1 MLGGQD
7 DAVVAIAAEIEVGI
21 APGVE
26 LRRSAQGL
34 AGASGSGALSGVVD
48 ECHGCGV
55 LTLEVAQKGEQG
67 CDIAAD
73 ILVDAM
79 QAHERIEDQ
88 ELRLERGDGFV
99 ETRAVGLEIEAQVGC
114 GDDLDVEFGE
124 AGAGGSADALESAAD
139 DMERVLGGI
148 EQDPAVTRDGEAAQ
162 ARGSGGDSDG
172 QVECEEGFAAL
183 WFAADDAD
191 GLLRPESVDEPAPL
205 LGRIG
210 ETPGRLDRK
219 LGHRRRR
226 MAALAWLTSG
236 AAQVSK
242 NSASSICRASR
253 WAAASS
259 RSAAMIIRA
268 RGLPCA

>member
-1 MLGGQD
+1 MVERLRNLMGFPLPVPLGCRECGKRNWEVAGIGVASVTYGRWRGRERLRVGSAWVQHRSGTGEAVSVGGFDDDAGGGHGGEALVKRCGADAARRAQLGEWPWFLAIGERRGDALIHGRRLDATLGLGIGLAGLQGEGVVLLGELERDAGHGGGGAMLGGQD

-88 ELRLERGDGFV
+88 ELRLEGGDGFV
-99 ETRAVGLEIEAQVGC
+99 ETGAVGLEIQ
-114 GDDLDVEFGE
+114 
-124 AGAGGSADALESAAD
+124 
-139 DMERVLGGI
+139 
-148 EQDPAVTRDGEAAQ
+148 
-162 ARGSGGDSDG
+162 
-172 QVECEEGFAAL
+172 
-183 WFAADDAD
+183 
-191 GLLRPESVDEPAPL
+191 
-205 LGRIG
+205 
-210 ETPGRLDRK
+210 
-219 LGHRRRR
+219 RR
-226 MAALAWLTSG
+226 
-236 AAQVSK
+236 
-242 NSASSICRASR
+242 
-253 WAAASS
+253 
-259 RSAAMIIRA
+259 
-268 RGLPCA
+268 